1 MTSQTRKLSISG
13 LLNTLSQVKS
23 NEQTATLAA
32 FIMAFILMAAYF
44 VLRPVRDALAS
55 DWSDSEVSFLWN
67 MQFVISLV
75 IVSVYGFA
83 IDKLKF
89 KYIVPTVYSLFA
101 GSFIAFYLLMPLFSS
116 AVLIEKA
123 FYVWVS
129 AFSLFHISV
138 FWSFM
143 SDTFNQKQSTRLFPI
158 IAAGASAG
166 AIIGPSIP
174 SLFGSVLD
182 EGQLMLI
189 AASALMLVVPITLYI
204 YRLKH
209 TRLLNT
215 QHSFDATTSSLA
227 QGWASGF
234 KSLISNP
241 KLLGIAAF
249 ILLYVF
255 IGSFIY
261 FEQKQLLAPF
271 PRAERTQILA
281 SIDWFVNV
289 LTFVMAFFVSGRLV
303 KKAGLGVSL
312 ALVPLLLMAG
322 LLILAFAPSVM
333 VILVIQIVRRA
344 GNYSLTRPAREM
356 LFTQVTVD
364 ERFKAKPVID
374 VAVYRGG
381 DAVSGMLFAGLTDGL
396 GLGLFAV
403 SLVGAC
409 IASLWAFFGF
419 LLGRGYANPHLSKA
433 ENAELSPL
441 AASRSNA

>member
-1 MTSQTRKLSISG
+1 
-13 LLNTLSQVKS
+13 
-23 NEQTATLAA
+23 
-32 FIMAFILMAAYF
+32 
-44 VLRPVRDALAS
+44 
-55 DWSDSEVSFLWN
+55 
-67 MQFVISLV
+67 
-75 IVSVYGFA
+75 
-83 IDKLKF
+83 
-89 KYIVPTVYSLFA
+89 
-101 GSFIAFYLLMPLFSS
+101 
-116 AVLIEKA
+116 
-123 FYVWVS
+123 
-129 AFSLFHISV
+129 
-138 FWSFM
+138 M

-189 AASALMLVVPITLYI
+189 AASALMLVVPLTLYI

-209 TRLLNT
+209 KQLHNT

-234 KSLISNP
+234 KSLVSNP